1 MKIEKLVLGPLE
13 TNCYI
18 VSINND
24 AIVIDPADEIE
35 KICLALKDYN
45 LKGILVTHH
54 HFDHV
59 GALKDLEDRFNLK
72 HNSEYI
78 EGFNYNVIKNPGH
91 TMDSIS
97 FYFEEN
103 KILFAGDFIF
113 NGSIG
118 RYDFLE
124 SSAVDMQKSLEM
136 ISSYPDDITIYPGHG
151 PHTILGNEK
160 RLFKYYF

>member
-1 MKIEKLVLGPLE
+1 M
-13 TNCYI
+13 
-18 VSINND
+18 
-24 AIVIDPADEIE
+24 
-35 KICLALKDYN
+35 
-45 LKGILVTHH
+45 
-54 HFDHV
+54 
-59 GALKDLEDRFNLK
+59 EDKFNLK
-72 HNSEYI
+72 HNSEHI

-118 RYDFLE
+118 RYDFPE
-124 SSAVDMQKSLEM
+124 SSAVDMQNSLEM